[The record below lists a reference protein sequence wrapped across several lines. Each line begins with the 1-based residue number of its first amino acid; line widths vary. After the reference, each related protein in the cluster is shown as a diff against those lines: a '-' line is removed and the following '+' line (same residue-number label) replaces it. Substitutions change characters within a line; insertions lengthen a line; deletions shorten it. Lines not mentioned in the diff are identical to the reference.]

1 MHIYYYYKD
10 GYAYVMDNNHKL
22 YRYHDNI
29 NLETILKLENLI
41 TKYTN
46 ELYMPLKRFPFKSY
60 EELDLQTQY
69 NMQQLVQ
76 GILLLQWHYL
86 NNFFIGLTELA
97 LGDILNKLIAK
108 LKQEITNKRNLED
121 SILMNRLQEFKK
133 EYNLLKNIGIVKKEE
148 VSLSYLDPTI
158 SKQYINT
165 LELEQIYQEIT
176 KKEENYKIVSHIL
189 QKQKNLY
196 SLFPRMGIYGTILS
210 EFFIKYETTNPNE
223 KKYAYYIQIF
233 FCLLFL
239 LGRYSISKINKEVE
253 KMEEVELSLKRKNS
267 SKDEN

>member
-10 GYAYVMDNNHKL
+10 DYAYVMDNNHKL
-22 YRYHDNI
+22 YCYHDNI

-46 ELYMPLKRFPFKSY
+46 ELHMPLKKFPFKSY
-60 EELDLQTQY
+60 EELDLQAQY
-69 NMQQLVQ
+69 NMQQFVQ

-97 LGDILNKLIAK
+97 LGDILNKF
-108 LKQEITNKRNLED
+108 ITKIKMETINERNLED
-121 SILMNRLQEFKK
+121 SILINRWEEFKQ

-148 VSLSYLDPTI
+148 VSLSYLDPTVP
-158 SKQYINT
+158 KQYINT
-165 LELEQIYQEIT
+165 LKLEQIYQEIN
-176 KKEENYKIVSHIL
+176 KKEENYKIDYSSL
-189 QKQKNLY
+189 QRIKNLF
-196 SLFPRMGIYGTILS
+196 SLFPRMGIYGAVLS

-239 LGRYSISKINKEVE
+239 LGRYSISKINKEIE
-253 KMEEVELSLKRKNS
+253 KTEEVELSLKRKNS
-267 SKDEN
+267 SKNEN